1 MTASAAS
8 AQAETARRPKAPA
21 DAGAPAL
28 EARGIVK
35 RFGPLLAVDHAD
47 FALRPGVHALLGEN
61 GAGKSTLVKILY
73 GYLRADAGEIRID
86 GERVELKSPAAAR
99 RLGVG
104 LVFQHFTLIP
114 ALTVTENVALFL
126 PDLPPVL
133 HHDQIADRIRQTSQ
147 RYGLA
152 VDPSPRVG
160 TLSLPE
166 QQRVE
171 ILRVLLAGARI
182 LIFDEPTSALP
193 AQEVDALF
201 DVFRRL
207 RDDGYPVV
215 FITHKL
221 PEVLA
226 LADTVTVMR
235 RGAVVDTVA
244 IEEVTE
250 DRLVRMMFGAAPAGI
265 DRGQPPTVPQSEP
278 VLELRGV
285 TSIGEGRPLS
295 DLDLTI
301 AAGEIVGVAG
311 VAGNGQRE
319 LCDTIV
325 GLSPLKRGKRVL
337 LGHDAGRWSVR
348 RIREAGV
355 GFVPESAL
363 GQELIWNMTLEENVA
378 LGSPRRF
385 ARRGG
390 FSLDWKAVRADL
402 SGRFAALGLHLPDA
416 KTRAGTLS
424 GGNAQR
430 FAVARELAREPRL
443 LVALYPTK
451 GLDVPTAAAVQQ
463 LLLKARDG
471 GCGVLLVSQDL
482 GELRELSDRLLVMRE
497 GRVVAQ
503 VDPRATDAY
512 EIGRLMTGG
521 STTETTAAGKP

>member
-1 MTASAAS
+1 MSSSTASHLAGTAPR
-8 AQAETARRPKAPA
+8 AESHAVSGTPV
-21 DAGAPAL
+21 L
-28 EARGIVK
+28 EARAIVK
-35 RFGPLLAVDHAD
+35 RFGSLLAVDHAD

-73 GYLRADAGEIRID
+73 GYLRADSGEVRID
-86 GERVELKSPAAAR
+86 GERVELKSPAVAR
-99 RLGVG
+99 RLGIG
-104 LVFQHFTLIP
+104 LVFQQFTLIP

-126 PDLPPVL
+126 PDLPRVL
-133 HHDQIADRIRQTSQ
+133 RHDQIADRIRQTSQ
-147 RYGLA
+147 RYGLT
-152 VDPSPRVG
+152 VDPSARVG

-201 DVFRRL
+201 EVFRRL

-250 DRLVRMMFGAAPAGI
+250 DKLVRMMFGAAPVAVH
-265 DRGQPPTVPQSEP
+265 RGETSTAAQGAP
-278 VLELRGV
+278 VLVLEGV
-285 TSIGEGRPLS
+285 TSVGAGRPLS

-301 AAGEIVGVAG
+301 VAGEIVGVAG

-325 GLSPLKRGKRVL
+325 GVHRLKRGKRLVL
-337 LGHDAGRWSVR
+337 GQDASRWPVR
-348 RIREAGV
+348 RIRDVGV

-390 FSLDWKAVRADL
+390 LSLDWKAVRAEL
-402 SGRFAALGLHLPDA
+402 AGRFASLGLHLPDA
-416 KTRAGTLS
+416 ETRVGTLS

-443 LVALYPTK
+443 LVALYATK

-463 LLLKARDG
+463 LLLKARDRG
-471 GCGVLLVSQDL
+471 AGVLLVSQDL
-482 GELRELSDRLLVMRE
+482 GELRQLSDRLLVMRD
-497 GRVVAQ
+497 GRVVAE
-503 VDPRATDAY
+503 VDPQATDAY
-512 EIGRLMTGG
+512 EIGRLMTSSSSDTPVG
-521 STTETTAAGKP
+521 SKA